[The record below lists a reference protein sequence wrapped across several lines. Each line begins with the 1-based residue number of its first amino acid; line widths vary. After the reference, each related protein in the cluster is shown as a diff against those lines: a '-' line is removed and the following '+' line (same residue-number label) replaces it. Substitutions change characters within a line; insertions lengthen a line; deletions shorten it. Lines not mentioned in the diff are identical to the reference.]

1 MKIAPMTA
9 YVQDLYCHF
18 HILGDKVNFIYST
31 PECYTQAGFQTCL
44 RLVNRYGYIRFI
56 A

>member
-1 MKIAPMTA
+1 MTA

-31 PECYTQAGFQTCL
+31 PECYTQVDFRTYS
-44 RLVNRYGYIRFI
+44 RLMNRYSHLM
-56 A
+56 AN